1 MIYII
6 YMFIYGRHCIAPKR
20 KIAQL
25 CLFRI
30 NDQFRYEEK
39 SPTFLGPDS
48 VLGKSVTIWYV
59 NSRSETKMT
68 TFNIVR
74 SAIGTLRKSQ
84 WSQCNLVPR
93 GMSNYLNK
101 IFEVI
106 RYLNVIASSS
116 N

>member
-6 YMFIYGRHCIAPKR
+6 YMYIFGRHCTAPKR

-30 NDQFRYEEK
+30 NDQFRCEEN

-48 VLGKSVTIWYV
+48 VLGKSVSIWYV
-59 NSRSETKMT
+59 NSRSETKTT

-74 SAIGTLRKSQ
+74 SAIDKLRKFQ
-84 WSQCNLVPR
+84 WGQCNKLLDP
-93 GMSNYLNK
+93 
-101 IFEVI
+101 
-106 RYLNVIASSS
+106 
-116 N
+116 